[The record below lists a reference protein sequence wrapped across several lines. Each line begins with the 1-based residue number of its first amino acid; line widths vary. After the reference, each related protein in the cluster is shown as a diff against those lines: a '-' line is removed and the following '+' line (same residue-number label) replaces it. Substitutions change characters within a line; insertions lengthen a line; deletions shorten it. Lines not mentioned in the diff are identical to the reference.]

1 MSDYSKKL
9 DFLGKIFGVD
19 NRNGKFHYKRRFGF
33 EVSECWRRKLTKKL
47 NRANSFSKF
56 PVAGRGRSPL
66 GQPRPFWLPAS
77 NYYILA
83 AAVAIAFFF
92 LIWGILHEGDEETP
106 WIPAGI
112 GASVILAGAVFLREV
127 VLKNARRRYLLA
139 QKRLDYNIQNIS
151 VKSAQN
157 SNKLTLEQNAAIIEE
172 ISRKS
177 EAAKILRKLPDGH
190 LEVFEICNEYLLR
203 NEKEL
208 QTAGVGSPRIA
219 ALRRSREKIRHL
231 HKFHLLAWAEIESR
245 LLTQEAKIR
254 VTIADKVETAQ
265 KALTI
270 LESALHFYPNEAR
283 LFESAEVVREFISSI
298 KISHWIEQAEKAAFK
313 GNNKRAISIYRD
325 ALFFLA
331 RDNAQTEKT
340 HLIAEK
346 INTEINKLREGTPK
360 RVKSIKA
367 DKND

>member
-1 MSDYSKKL
+1 MS
-9 DFLGKIFGVD
+9 
-19 NRNGKFHYKRRFGF
+19 RF
-33 EVSECWRRKLTKKL
+33 S
-47 NRANSFSKF
+47 
-56 PVAGRGRSPL
+56 VAGRGRNLL

-112 GASVILAGAVFLREV
+112 SASVILAGAVFLREV

-139 QKRLDYNIQNIS
+139 QQRLDYNIQHIS
-151 VKSAQN
+151 VKSAKSQN
-157 SNKLTLEQNAAIIEE
+157 SNKLTLEQNAAIVEE

-177 EAAKILRKLPDGH
+177 GAAKILGKLPDGH

-219 ALRRSREKIRHL
+219 SLRRSRRKVKDL

-254 VTIADKVETAQ
+254 VTISDKVETAQ

-270 LESALHFYPNEAR
+270 LESALHFYPNEVR
-283 LFESAEVVREFISSI
+283 LFESAEVVKEFISSI

-331 RDNAQTEKT
+331 RDNAQPDKT
-340 HLIAEK
+340 QLIAEK
-346 INTEINKLREGTPK
+346 INTEINKLREGKPK
-360 RVKSIKA
+360 RIKSIKA

>member
-1 MSDYSKKL
+1 MWEKYL
-9 DFLGKIFGVD
+9 VLTTETENFTI
-19 NRNGKFHYKRRFGF
+19 KRRFGYEAF
-33 EVSECWRRKLTKKL
+33 ECWRRKLTKKL
-47 NRANSFSKF
+47 NRANSLSKF
-56 PVAGRGRSPL
+56 PVAGRSPL

-151 VKSAQN
+151 VKSVKSQN
-157 SNKLTLEQNAAIIEE
+157 SNKLTLEQNAAIVEE

-231 HKFHLLAWAEIESR
+231 HKFHLLAWAELESR

-254 VTIADKVETAQ
+254 VTIADKVEPAQ

-270 LESALHFYPNEAR
+270 LESALNFYPNEAR

-346 INTEINKLREGTPK
+346 INGEIDKLREVKTK